1 MARVFYTVRMH
12 FENLATIEK
21 QADDSQQAGTNL
33 EPASQEERR
42 SCVMCQVAVAFLVV
56 VLLRLARIG
65 CYFLSLL
72 YNDWKPGTVN
82 LVAALSDT

>member
-21 QADDSQQAGTNL
+21 QAENSQQAGTNL

-65 CYFLSLL
+65 CRI
-72 YNDWKPGTVN
+72 PPAI
-82 LVAALSDT
+82 LVQCLETWHSQLGGCVV